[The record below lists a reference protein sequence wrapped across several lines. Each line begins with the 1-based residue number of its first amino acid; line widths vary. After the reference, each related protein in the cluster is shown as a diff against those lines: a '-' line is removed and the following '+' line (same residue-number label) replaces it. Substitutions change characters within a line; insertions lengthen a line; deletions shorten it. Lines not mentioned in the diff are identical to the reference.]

1 MNLYK
6 NQALLNYFLL
16 KLTNNILMSWAI
28 LISIISI
35 LDLSDLYNK
44 TRFIE
49 SIAFNDIFFLTIEN
63 IPIRADDLLFYA
75 ILFGTVMC
83 FLELKKSQEFLILRV
98 NGISV
103 WKSFVI
109 ISIVPLLFGIF
120 SIFILNPIVSFSQ
133 KIYSI
138 HHDRLFEKGVYSIS
152 ISNEGLWL
160 RDRSNQDDILIKG
173 SYLDTEK
180 SMIKNPVFF
189 LISSN
194 TLPAKRIDADW
205 AFLDNYKWILENT
218 KVNGKNFN
226 AAKTINIKSVL
237 TKDDLKFTSN
247 SPHSLSLFEIPR
259 FIKILESTGIP
270 SSVYKVYFHKILSQ
284 PLSYIGI
291 IALAG
296 ALIFGKFSRLPSNRT
311 LTFTIIGG
319 FVYFFVQKLFIALGS
334 SGQMPIILAT
344 WIPSV
349 LLLGLGVL
357 LIVLIEES

>member
-1 MNLYK
+1 
-6 NQALLNYFLL
+6 
-16 KLTNNILMSWAI
+16 MSWAI

-44 TRFIE
+44 TRLIE

-152 ISNEGLWL
+152 LYLLSVV
-160 RDRSNQDDILIKG
+160 LIQKKYRLYFFNKG
-173 SYLDTEK
+173 SYFE
-180 SMIKNPVFF
+180 
-189 LISSN
+189 
-194 TLPAKRIDADW
+194 
-205 AFLDNYKWILENT
+205 
-218 KVNGKNFN
+218 
-226 AAKTINIKSVL
+226 VL
-237 TKDDLKFTSN
+237 
-247 SPHSLSLFEIPR
+247 R
-259 FIKILESTGIP
+259 
-270 SSVYKVYFHKILSQ
+270 
-284 PLSYIGI
+284 
-291 IALAG
+291 
-296 ALIFGKFSRLPSNRT
+296 
-311 LTFTIIGG
+311 
-319 FVYFFVQKLFIALGS
+319 
-334 SGQMPIILAT
+334 
-344 WIPSV
+344 
-349 LLLGLGVL
+349 
-357 LIVLIEES
+357 

>member
-16 KLTNNILMSWAI
+16 KLANSILASWAV

-44 TRFIE
+44 TRLIE
-49 SIAFNDIFFLTIEN
+49 SIYFKDIFFLTIEN

-75 ILFGTVMC
+75 MLFGAVIC

-98 NGISV
+98 NGVSF

-109 ISIVPLLFGIF
+109 ISIVPLFFGIF

-138 HHDRLFEKGVYSIS
+138 HHDKLFEKGIYSIS
-152 ISNEGLWL
+152 ISNQGLWL
-160 RDRSNQDDILIKG
+160 RDRSNLDEILIKG

-180 SMIKNPVFF
+180 TMIKNPVFF
-189 LISSN
+189 LLNSD

-205 AFLDNYKWILENT
+205 AVLDNYKWTLENA
-218 KVNGKNFN
+218 KVDGKSFN
-226 AAKTINIKSVL
+226 ASKTIYINSVL
-237 TKDDLKFTSN
+237 TKDDLRFTSN
-247 SPHSLSLFEIPR
+247 NPHSLSLFEIPR
-259 FIKILESTGIP
+259 FIKILEATGIP
-270 SSVYKVYFHKILSQ
+270 SSSYKVYFHKILSQ
-284 PLSYIGI
+284 PLSYIGV

-296 ALIFGKFSRLPSNRT
+296 ALIFGKLSRLPSVKT
-311 LTFTIIGG
+311 ITFTIIGS
-319 FVYFFVQKLFIALGS
+319 FIYFFVQKLFIALGS
-334 SGQMPIILAT
+334 SEQMPIILAT

-349 LLLGLGVL
+349 LLLGLGLL